1 MKKILTLA
9 LAVLSSI
16 LLSEGVDGKA
26 DFALQ
31 SLTTGAAPQ
40 TESYI
45 LQDEREQKNE
55 FLNEKGNAF
64 MPARCEVPSAR
75 VNCSGAS
82 SRNLSEGKR
91 HSQNA
96 RPSICRYGRLV
107 STVRGGKEVIASL
120 SGGCLWILLPSSF
133 LKLHILRI

>member
-1 MKKILTLA
+1 MRKILTLA
-9 LAVLSSI
+9 LAALGSV

-26 DFALQ
+26 ELASQ
-31 SLTTGAAPQ
+31 SLSEAAPQ
-40 TESYI
+40 VESYI
-45 LQDEREQKNE
+45 LQDEREQKDE
-55 FLNEKGNAF
+55 FLDEKGNAF

-120 SGGCLWILLPSSF
+120 SGGCLWLLLPSSF

>member
-1 MKKILTLA
+1 MRKILTLA
-9 LAVLSSI
+9 LAALGSI

-26 DFALQ
+26 ELASQ
-31 SLTTGAAPQ
+31 SLSEATPQ
-40 TESYI
+40 VESYI
-45 LQDEREQKNE
+45 LQDESEQKDE
-55 FLNEKGNAF
+55 FLDEKGNAF

-120 SGGCLWILLPSSF
+120 SGGCLWLVLPSSF

>member
-1 MKKILTLA
+1 MRKILTLA
-9 LAVLSSI
+9 LAALGSI

-26 DFALQ
+26 EFASQ
-31 SLTTGAAPQ
+31 SLSEAAPQ
-40 TESYI
+40 VENYI
-45 LQDEREQKNE
+45 LQDESEQKDE
-55 FLNEKGNAF
+55 FLDEKGNAF

-91 HSQNA
+91 HSQNV

-120 SGGCLWILLPSSF
+120 SGGCLWLLLPSSF
-133 LKLHILRI
+133 IKLHILRI

>member
-1 MKKILTLA
+1 MRKILTLA
-9 LAVLSSI
+9 LAALGSI

-26 DFALQ
+26 DFASQ
-31 SLTTGAAPQ
+31 SLSGAAPQ
-40 TESYI
+40 VESYI
-45 LQDEREQKNE
+45 LQDEREQKDE
-55 FLNEKGNAF
+55 FLDEKGNAF

-91 HSQNA
+91 HSQNV

-120 SGGCLWILLPSSF
+120 SGGCLWLLLPSSF
-133 LKLHILRI
+133 IKLHILRI

>member
-1 MKKILTLA
+1 MRKILTLA
-9 LAVLSSI
+9 LAALGSV

-26 DFALQ
+26 EFAPQ
-31 SLTTGAAPQ
+31 SLSEATPQ
-40 TESYI
+40 VESYI
-45 LQDEREQKNE
+45 LQDESEQKDE
-55 FLNEKGNAF
+55 FLDEKGNAF

-91 HSQNA
+91 HSQNV

-120 SGGCLWILLPSSF
+120 SGGCLWLLLPSSF
-133 LKLHILRI
+133 IKLHILRI

>member
-1 MKKILTLA
+1 MRKILTLA
-9 LAVLSSI
+9 LAVLGSV

-26 DFALQ
+26 DFASQ
-31 SLTTGAAPQ
+31 SLAEAAPQ
-40 TESYI
+40 VESYI
-45 LQDEREQKNE
+45 LQDEREQKDE
-55 FLNEKGNAF
+55 FLDEKGNAF

-91 HSQNA
+91 HSQNV

-120 SGGCLWILLPSSF
+120 SGGCLWLLLPSSF
-133 LKLHILRI
+133 IKLHILRI